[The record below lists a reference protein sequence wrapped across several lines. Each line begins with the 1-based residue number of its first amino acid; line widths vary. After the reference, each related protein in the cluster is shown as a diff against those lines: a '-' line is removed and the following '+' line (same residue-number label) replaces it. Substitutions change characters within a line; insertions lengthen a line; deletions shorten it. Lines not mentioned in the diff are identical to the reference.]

1 MVKFIV
7 PIPVFVPKFIEKTIV
22 FFLLGWRKRHY
33 GIAFRRIKLITD
45 EKFDRKDRYAIID
58 AEDYQ
63 KISKYNW
70 QLFGDEDKWLYAVRF
85 EGIKI
90 VRMHRVIMDAPK
102 GKIVDHRDGEG
113 LNNTKQNLRI
123 GTKSENN
130 MNRKK
135 INKLLSSK
143 YKGVAWS
150 KDRKK
155 WDACISCNGIRKR
168 LGFFDNED
176 DAARAYDEAAK
187 KYHGEYAVLNFGQA
201 EEKEQIRRLRRVMM
215 P

>member
-1 MVKFIV
+1 MSKINVQ
-7 PIPVFVPKFIEKTIV
+7 IPYPTFIECIFV
-22 FFLLGWRKRHY
+22 WFLLRWRKRYY
-33 GIAFRRIKLITD
+33 GIAFRKIKLITS
-45 EKFDRKDRYAIID
+45 EKTDKKDRYAIID

-70 QLFGDEDKWLYAVRF
+70 QLFGDEDKGLYAVRF

-90 VRMHRVIMDAPK
+90 VRMHRVIMDAVK
-102 GKIVDHRDGEG
+102 GKIIDHRDGEG

-123 GTKSENN
+123 STKSENN

-135 INKLLSSK
+135 INKSFSSK

-150 KDRKK
+150 KNRKK
-155 WDACISCNGIRKR
+155 WDVCISYNGRRKR
-168 LGFFDNED
+168 LGFFDNEKE
-176 DAARAYDEAAK
+176 AAMAYDEAAK
-187 KYHGEYAVLNFGQA
+187 KYHGEYAVLNFEPE
-201 EEKEQIRRLRRVMM
+201 EEKEQRRKLRRVMI